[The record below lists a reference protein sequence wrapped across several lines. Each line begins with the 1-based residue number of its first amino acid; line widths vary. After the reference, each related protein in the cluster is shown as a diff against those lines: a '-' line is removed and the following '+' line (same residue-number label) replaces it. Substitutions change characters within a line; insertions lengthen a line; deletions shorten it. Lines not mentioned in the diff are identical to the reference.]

1 MTRIELFV
9 GRLWE
14 RHPLAMSI
22 FSMALI
28 VAAFFLAGGIELQ
41 DIEAGLLS

>member
-1 MTRIELFV
+1 MNRVELFV

-22 FSMALI
+22 FSLSLI
-28 VAAFFLAGGIELQ
+28 VAAFFLVGGIELQ
-41 DIEAGLLS
+41 DIEMSLS